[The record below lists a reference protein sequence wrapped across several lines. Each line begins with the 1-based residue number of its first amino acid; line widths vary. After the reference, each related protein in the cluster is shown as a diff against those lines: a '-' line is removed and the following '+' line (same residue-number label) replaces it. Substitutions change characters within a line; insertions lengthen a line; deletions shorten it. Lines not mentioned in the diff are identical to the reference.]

1 MIRTNFIREEYDMFS
16 TGVVPDD
23 TLKFDDISSSI
34 LPGADTGRYINI
46 NGSDPFEMNS
56 KDAGDFDGIASK
68 DARFPGIAEG
78 VSFIESML
86 GDSSPSIGNSID
98 DGLKYLDSIL

>member
-78 VSFIESML
+78 VSYIESML
-86 GDSSPSIGNSID
+86 SDRPSSIGNTMN
-98 DGLKYLDSIL
+98 DGLKYIDSIL